1 VDNFKA
7 ASYYQIIRK
16 RNQTMGRIKSA
27 LEIALEK
34 TESVRSDKDSIR
46 EFETRQRGKRLAN
59 EFLEEPG
66 KSLEAEIKKAPKE
79 EQDSL
84 KQGMFDVLL
93 TQITLPL
100 TPEDQKRIETAGQGL
115 LAVIGGS
122 RFGAVLKQFS
132 QVLNQYLEET
142 AQYQE
147 AIKRQY
153 APKLRQKEEELSRRL
168 GRQVQIDPF
177 QDPEF
182 IAFYNQNMNQLK
194 AGYQAA
200 ADQVREEAAR
210 LFEKK

>member
-1 VDNFKA
+1 
-7 ASYYQIIRK
+7 
-16 RNQTMGRIKSA
+16 MGRIKSA

-34 TESVRSDKDSIR
+34 TESVRSDKGSIGQ
-46 EFETRQRGKRLAN
+46 FETRQKGKKLAN
-59 EFLEEPG
+59 EFLEETS
-66 KSLEAEIKKAPKE
+66 KSLETEIKKAPKE

-84 KQGMFDVLL
+84 RQGMFDVLL
-93 TQITLPL
+93 AQITLPL
-100 TPEDQKRIETAGQGL
+100 MPEDQKRIETAGRGL

-122 RFGAVLKQFS
+122 RFGALLKQFS
-132 QVLNQYLEET
+132 QILNQYLEET

-168 GRQVQIDPF
+168 GRPVQLDPF

-182 IAFYNQNMNQLK
+182 VAFYNQNMNQLK
-194 AGYQAA
+194 ANYQAA
-200 ADQVREEAAR
+200 VDQVREEASR

>member
-1 VDNFKA
+1 
-7 ASYYQIIRK
+7 
-16 RNQTMGRIKSA
+16 MGRIKSA

-34 TESVRSDKDSIR
+34 TEAVRSDKDSISQ
-46 EFETRQRGKRLAN
+46 FETRQRGKKLAN

-66 KSLEAEIKKAPKE
+66 KSLEAEIKKAPQE
-79 EQDSL
+79 EQNSL
-84 KQGMFDVLL
+84 RQGMFDVLL

-100 TPEDQKRIETAGQGL
+100 TPEDQKRIETAGRGL
-115 LAVIGGS
+115 AAVIGGS
-122 RFGAVLKQFS
+122 RFGALLKQFS

-168 GRQVQIDPF
+168 GRAVQIDPF

-182 IAFYNQNMNQLK
+182 VAFYNQNMSQLK
-194 AGYQAA
+194 ANYQAA
-200 ADQVREEAAR
+200 ADQVREEAVR

>member
-1 VDNFKA
+1 
-7 ASYYQIIRK
+7 
-16 RNQTMGRIKSA
+16 MGRIKSA

-34 TESVRSDKDSIR
+34 TESVRSDKDSISQ
-46 EFETRQRGKRLAN
+46 FETRQRGKKLAN

-66 KSLEAEIKKAPKE
+66 KSLEAEIKKTPKE
-79 EQDSL
+79 DQDSL

-93 TQITLPL
+93 SQITLPL
-100 TPEDQKRIETAGQGL
+100 TEEDQKRIETAGRGL
-115 LAVIGGS
+115 SLVIGGS
-122 RFGAVLKQFS
+122 RFGVLLKQFS

-168 GRQVQIDPF
+168 GRQVQIDPI

-182 IAFYNQNMNQLK
+182 VAFYNQKMNQLK
-194 AGYQAA
+194 ANYQDAV
-200 ADQVREEAAR
+200 DQVKEEAAR